1 MIKPLLFW
9 LVILFVPLTISAQGV
24 KITEKKVEEVL
35 VKLEASNIEIIHI
48 KTIRKYKALHLSN
61 DMKSKMDYNVV
72 KVKYKSNGEVK
83 NLLIDQNLVP
93 IYYDYASY
101 EE

>member
-1 MIKPLLFW
+1 M
-9 LVILFVPLTISAQGV
+9 S
-24 KITEKKVEEVL
+24 KVE
-35 VKLEASNIEIIHI
+35 
-48 KTIRKYKALHLSN
+48 KYKALHLSN

-101 EE
+101 EK